1 VKYLANQLNRNNK
14 QAGKYQQGSGSEY
27 HRQHASNVPDYGAN
41 SIDPN
46 AESFLN
52 QIDNNE
58 QQ

>member
-1 VKYLANQLNRNNK
+1 MKYLADQLNKNNK

-27 HRQHASNVPDYGAN
+27 HRLHASNVPDYGAN
-41 SIDPN
+41 SMDPI
-46 AESFLN
+46 AESLMN

>member
-1 VKYLANQLNRNNK
+1 VKFLANQPNTNNK

-27 HRQHASNVPDYGAN
+27 HRLHASNVPDYGAN

-46 AESFLN
+46 AESYLN
-52 QIDNNE
+52 QIDNTE